1 MRALSPKKISSNV
14 LPSVQESPS
23 KRPCPFP
30 HLGFSP
36 IKCQRSRSTPSVPL
50 FASNDEN
57 ATAYSPRLSPTKAIQ
72 ASPRRVISP
81 TRRPRLDTRSSS
93 PTKLSQTITRN
104 DLLSNTSRKAL
115 NPVRL
120 PRPSADAFTIFEDFG
135 HVDTSSTVDMFPA
148 TDLESEMENI
158 DPDASKTPK
167 QVYVDSFTRPEVRSP
182 LSSLAWTIV
191 DPKPIITVRQTTPTP
206 SFSSRTPCLP
216 AFITPSRPRINA
228 PRSDALDN
236 ELVSREEVSW
246 PLSAPRQRKTWSR
259 IGENKEFDIFSDE
272 NDYEADD
279 SFVVTAWDAEK
290 ENEGMELKRFGSF

>member
-1 MRALSPKKISSNV
+1 MKALSPKKINPNI
-14 LPSVQESPS
+14 LPSLQQSPS

-30 HLGFSP
+30 RLGLSP
-36 IKCQRSRSTPSVPL
+36 TKCQRSRSTPSVPL

-57 ATAYSPRLSPTKAIQ
+57 ATAYSPRLSPTKVIQ
-72 ASPRRVISP
+72 ASPRQVISP

-104 DLLSNTSRKAL
+104 DLSSNTSRKAL

-135 HVDTSSTVDMFPA
+135 HVDTSFTVDLSPV
-148 TDLESEMENI
+148 TNLESEKENI

-167 QVYVDSFTRPEVRSP
+167 QVSAGSFTRPDVRSP
-182 LSSLAWTIV
+182 LSSLTSTTV
-191 DPKPIITVRQTTPTP
+191 DPKPIITVPPTTPTP
-206 SFSSRTPCLP
+206 SFSSRTPSLP

-228 PRSDALDN
+228 LRPNALYN
-236 ELVSREEVSW
+236 ELVSREDVSW

-259 IGENKEFDIFSDE
+259 IGENKKFDIFADE

-290 ENEGMELKRFGSF
+290 ENEGREPKRFECF